1 MFSSH
6 KGFMMHLPDRMAKG
20 RQIDR
25 TYFFNVLNTLE
36 TEKLQ
41 QIIRHA

>member
-1 MFSSH
+1 
-6 KGFMMHLPDRMAKG
+6 MMHLPDRMAKG

-36 TEKLQ
+36 SEKLQ

>member
-1 MFSSH
+1 MFFSH
-6 KGFMMHLPDRMAKG
+6 KEFMMHLPDRMAKG

-36 TEKLQ
+36 SDKLQ